1 MQFRKAVISDIPVI
15 QQIAEKAWRP
25 TYSHILSEE
34 QTIYMLDMMYGTE
47 VLMKQ
52 INSQIAFF
60 LAVDEDLVI
69 GYFAMEITEL
79 SKMKLHKIYL
89 DPDQKSKGAG
99 TKIIEF
105 IKDVAFKAGVR
116 QIELNV
122 NKFNSAVQF
131 YEKIGFFRAKE
142 MVLDIGNGY
151 VMDDYVMQLNLESA
165 Q

>member
-25 TYSHILSEE
+25 TYSHILSED
-34 QTIYMLDMMYGTE
+34 QTIYMLAMMYGTE

-52 INSQIAFF
+52 INSQIAFY
-60 LAVDEDLVI
+60 LAVEEDLVI
-69 GYFAMEITEL
+69 GYFAMEITEP

>member
-47 VLMKQ
+47 VLLKQ
-52 INSQIAFF
+52 INSQIAFY
-60 LAVDEDLVI
+60 LAVEADQVI
-69 GYFAMEITEL
+69 GYFAMEITEPI
-79 SKMKLHKIYL
+79 KMKLHKIYL
-89 DPDQKSKGAG
+89 DPDQKSKGVG
-99 TKIIEF
+99 SQIIAF
-105 IKDVAFKAGVR
+105 IKDFGFKAGVKH
-116 QIELNV
+116 IELNV

-131 YEKIGFFRAKE
+131 YEKMGFFRAKE